1 MSDLDE
7 YLNGASVG
15 DDLEFEAEYR
25 DGEGRVSFS
34 VSVKAVQTRLL
45 PELDDELAAEVS
57 QFSTA
62 EALVSDLR
70 DRISHAKRGQVGM
83 LARDAAA
90 RAVADLVTIEVPPDL
105 VESEIDERIRDL
117 DARLRSQGLDL
128 ERYLEATGQEPDEIR
143 EEFREAAEVTARVDL
158 GLRAVA
164 YVEYLDEN
172 DERLDS
178 YLDVM
183 AVQTGLDVEEVRT
196 RLVDSGRMLD
206 VRADVSKRAALEWL
220 LDDADIVDEA
230 GNPVDR
236 GLLEPPEPVIPE
248 EVLPVDET
256 NGVDPDNNGGT
267 GVDLEDGEQPG
278 DEDED
283 A

>member
-1 MSDLDE
+1 
-7 YLNGASVG
+7 
-15 DDLEFEAEYR
+15 
-25 DGEGRVSFS
+25 
-34 VSVKAVQTRLL
+34 
-45 PELDDELAAEVS
+45 
-57 QFSTA
+57 
-62 EALVSDLR
+62 
-70 DRISHAKRGQVGM
+70 M

-117 DARLRSQGLDL
+117 DDRLRSQGLDL
-128 ERYLEATGQEPDEIR
+128 ERYLEATGREPDEIR

-164 YVEYLDEN
+164 YVEYLDE
-172 DERLDS
+172 DDGRLDS

-183 AVQTGLDVEEVRT
+183 AVQAGLDVEEVRT
-196 RLVDSGRMLD
+196 RLADSGRMLD
-206 VRADVSKRAALEWL
+206 VRADVSKQAALEWL

-236 GLLEPPEPVIPE
+236 GLLEPPKPVIPE
-248 EVLPVDET
+248 EVLAVDET
-256 NGVDPDNNGGT
+256 SGVDPDSNGGT
-267 GVDLEDGEQPG
+267 GADREDGEPLG
-278 DEDED
+278 DEEED

>member
-1 MSDLDE
+1 
-7 YLNGASVG
+7 
-15 DDLEFEAEYR
+15 
-25 DGEGRVSFS
+25 
-34 VSVKAVQTRLL
+34 
-45 PELDDELAAEVS
+45 
-57 QFSTA
+57 
-62 EALVSDLR
+62 
-70 DRISHAKRGQVGM
+70 
-83 LARDAAA
+83 A

-128 ERYLEATGQEPDEIR
+128 ERYLEATGREPDEIR
-143 EEFREAAEVTARVDL
+143 EEFREAAEVAARVDL

-172 DERLDS
+172 DGRLDS
-178 YLDVM
+178 YLDAM
-183 AVQTGLDVEEVRT
+183 AVQTGLDVEEVRA
-196 RLVDSGRMLD
+196 RLADSGRMLE

-220 LDDADIVDEA
+220 LDSADIVDEA

-248 EVLPVDET
+248 EVVAVDET

-267 GVDLEDGEQPG
+267 GVDREDGEPAG
-278 DEDED
+278 DEEED

>member
-1 MSDLDE
+1 
-7 YLNGASVG
+7 VG
-15 DDLEFEAEYR
+15 
-25 DGEGRVSFS
+25 V
-34 VSVKAVQTRLL
+34 
-45 PELDDELAAEVS
+45 
-57 QFSTA
+57 
-62 EALVSDLR
+62 
-70 DRISHAKRGQVGM
+70 

-128 ERYLEATGQEPDEIR
+128 ERYLEATGRESGEVR
-143 EEFREAAEVTARVDL
+143 EEFREAAEVATRVDL

-164 YVEYLDEN
+164 YVEYLDE
-172 DERLDS
+172 DDGQLDS
-178 YLDVM
+178 YLGAM
-183 AVQTGLDVEEVRT
+183 AVQVGLDVDEVRA
-196 RLVDSGRMLD
+196 RLADSGRMLD

-220 LDDADIVDEA
+220 LDSADIVDEA

-248 EVLPVDET
+248 EVVAVDET

-267 GVDLEDGEQPG
+267 GIDREDGEPAG
-278 DEDED
+278 DEEED

>member
-1 MSDLDE
+1 
-7 YLNGASVG
+7 
-15 DDLEFEAEYR
+15 
-25 DGEGRVSFS
+25 
-34 VSVKAVQTRLL
+34 
-45 PELDDELAAEVS
+45 
-57 QFSTA
+57 
-62 EALVSDLR
+62 
-70 DRISHAKRGQVGM
+70 M

-128 ERYLEATGQEPDEIR
+128 ERYLEATGRESDEIR
-143 EEFREAAEVTARVDL
+143 EEFREAAEVAARVDL

-172 DERLDS
+172 DGRLDS
-178 YLDVM
+178 YLDAM
-183 AVQTGLDVEEVRT
+183 AVQTGLDVEEVRA
-196 RLVDSGRMLD
+196 RLADSGRMLE

-220 LDDADIVDEA
+220 LDSADIVDEA

-248 EVLPVDET
+248 EVVAVDET
-256 NGVDPDNNGGT
+256 GGVDPDNNGGS
-267 GVDLEDGEQPG
+267 GVDREDGEPAG
-278 DEDED
+278 DEEED